1 MKISEIDKNF
11 APKLVERENYTYTD
25 YRELTL
31 EGFPWFSEDNELLRL
46 PKRLFGGLRETLVQT
61 SYSCAGG
68 VLRFKTDS
76 PKIAVHCKLRNMR
89 NSSGMP
95 LASDAGIDL
104 YCKKSFL
111 GNCRP
116 EPGEDEF
123 DTEIDVS
130 LEGMNT
136 FTLYFP
142 LYSGISELHIGTLN
156 GYSVSP
162 AKRENDTPPI
172 VFYGSS
178 VTNGGCAARPGLTYP
193 SIITRDFD
201 IPQINLGFSGNAKG
215 EIEIAKEIAKLNVSA
230 VVMEYDHNANSPEY
244 LKDTHKPFFDELRKG
259 LPHIPIIIVSR
270 PDFYCI
276 YTKFSEEM
284 KKIVKATFDQAVK
297 DGDKNVYFVDGTKF
311 FPKENASD
319 YSADLIH
326 PNDRGFA
333 VMAEKIETI
342 ISDCRKSRS
351 TAGK

>member
-11 APKLVERENYTYTD
+11 AQKIVERKNYTYTD
-25 YRELTL
+25 YKKLTL

-46 PKRLFGGLRETLVQT
+46 PKRLFKNMRKTLVQT
-61 SYSCAGG
+61 AYSCAGG

-76 PKIAVHCKLRNMR
+76 PKIAIHCKLRNMR

-95 LASDAGIDL
+95 LASDAGCDL

-123 DTEIDVS
+123 DTEIETGLNGV
-130 LEGMNT
+130 NT
-136 FTLYFP
+136 FNLYLP
-142 LYSGISELHIGTLN
+142 LYSGIEELYVGIKN
-156 GYSVSP
+156 GYSISP
-162 AKRENDTPPI
+162 AEREKDISPI

-178 VTNGGCAARPGLTYP
+178 VTNGGCASRPGLTYP

-201 IPQINLGFSGNAKG
+201 VPQINLGFSGNAKG
-215 EIEIAKEIAKLNVSA
+215 ELEIAKEIAKLDVS
-230 VVMEYDHNANSPEY
+230 VFVMEYDHNADSPEY
-244 LKDTHKPFFDELRKG
+244 LLKTHKPFFDEIRKA
-259 LPHIPIIIVSR
+259 LPDIPIIIMSR
-270 PDFYCI
+270 KDFLCI
-276 YTKFSEEM
+276 HSEHSEVM
-284 KKIVKATFDQAVK
+284 KKIVKATYDQAIK
-297 DGDKNVYFVDGTKF
+297 NGDKNVYFVDGATI

-333 VMAEKIETI
+333 AIAEKVEKLI
-342 ISDCRKSRS
+342 IDNKLI
-351 TAGK
+351 